1 MFLSKYLDP
10 GHISIT
16 SVAVKLLE
24 PKAVTVF
31 CPWGVEVSFP
41 TLEIPWT
48 MGFLPIQQVRI

>member
-1 MFLSKYLDP
+1 MFLSKDLDP

-31 CPWGVEVSFP
+31 SPWGVEVSVP
-41 TLEIPWT
+41 TLQIPWT
-48 MGFLPIQQVRI
+48 MGFLPI